1 MNGSTI
7 PLIEKPKHDE
17 IISKAKKLQ
26 KIFYTGDELSSLELD
41 IERMQIAD
49 KMEKYSTYQKRKS
62 LRYKV
67 KWTVSDLN
75 RY

>member
-41 IERMQIAD
+41 IERM
-49 KMEKYSTYQKRKS
+49 
-62 LRYKV
+62 
-67 KWTVSDLN
+67 
-75 RY
+75 

>member
-41 IERMQIAD
+41 IERMYIAD